1 MGQAEDCIEQ
11 VCTLEDIDP
20 GEEWIPVPR
29 GIATSFSVCIE
40 LDKECRQH
48 NPLVVEAEVQA
59 LISENASEHD
69 VIIYTDG
76 SVIRHV
82 RSSWAF
88 TAQVGGDVV
97 KEDSGGFA
105 VTTSSLTMEIMAVTK
120 AMIWLES
127 QTFIHA
133 CFLSD
138 SMSMLRK
145 IETGWAR
152 RHWIESLGRSKLTK
166 ISFIFVPGHAGVR
179 GNERADRLAG
189 MAAVQ
194 SGRAMDQADII
205 NSLRERG
212 RVHDSRNSGES
223 TTLTRL
229 QELKV
234 KCGVARQER
243 YAGRQRRIVNQ
254 QRTGVVS
261 RHTLMDILRERS
273 EHLWT
278 NLFDVQ

>member
-1 MGQAEDCIEQ
+1 M
-11 VCTLEDIDP
+11 
-20 GEEWIPVPR
+20 
-29 GIATSFSVCIE
+29 
-40 LDKECRQH
+40 
-48 NPLVVEAEVQA
+48 
-59 LISENASEHD
+59 
-69 VIIYTDG
+69 
-76 SVIRHV
+76 IRHV

-152 RHWIESLGRSKLTK
+152 RHWMESLGRSKLTK

-261 RHTLMDILRERS
+261 RHTLMDILRRDRS
-273 EHLWT
+273 TYGLICST
-278 NLFDVQ
+278 CSDGDPTTKLNYQTYNLLSDL

>member
-1 MGQAEDCIEQ
+1 
-11 VCTLEDIDP
+11 
-20 GEEWIPVPR
+20 
-29 GIATSFSVCIE
+29 
-40 LDKECRQH
+40 
-48 NPLVVEAEVQA
+48 
-59 LISENASEHD
+59 
-69 VIIYTDG
+69 
-76 SVIRHV
+76 
-82 RSSWAF
+82 
-88 TAQVGGDVV
+88 
-97 KEDSGGFA
+97 
-105 VTTSSLTMEIMAVTK
+105 
-120 AMIWLES
+120 
-127 QTFIHA
+127 
-133 CFLSD
+133 
-138 SMSMLRK
+138 MSMLRK